1 MTIPLIARLA
11 ADVVS
16 AIFALTGLTN
26 LSGSTHMR
34 ALYRLWHYPHH
45 FYRIVGVAELMV
57 ALFLIVPETRVWGI
71 AGGGMITF
79 IVIVTLLHHR
89 QYLWSLPAMLL
100 LVGLVPA
107 SLAPPYLW
115 LP

>member
-11 ADVVS
+11 VDMVS
-16 AIFALTGLTN
+16 AIFALTGFIN

-34 ALYRLWHYPHH
+34 AVYRLWRYPHR

-71 AGGGMITF
+71 AAGGMITF
-79 IVIVTLLHHR
+79 IVIVALLNHR
-89 QYLWSLPAMLL
+89 QYLWSLPAILL
-100 LVGLVPA
+100 LVSLVPA
-107 SLAPPYLW
+107 SLAHP
-115 LP
+115 

>member
-1 MTIPLIARLA
+1 MTIPLITRLA
-11 ADVVS
+11 VDVVS
-16 AIFALTGLTN
+16 AIFALTGLIN

-34 ALYRLWHYPHH
+34 AVYRLWRYPHH
-45 FYRIVGVAELMV
+45 FYRVVGVAELMV

-71 AGGGMITF
+71 AAGGMITF

-100 LVGLVPA
+100 LVSLVPA
-107 SLAPPYLW
+107 SLARP
-115 LP
+115 